1 MRGSSN
7 DSWSV
12 ARFPS
17 AALRTE
23 FLEHVRLWNR
33 VEGLPKIKTDPMPDG
48 TRVRFWSDDDRHRNI
63 WRLIDSFG
71 GMNGGREE
79 IFSRHALPRKNRWLR
94 PDRPEPVIR

>member
-1 MRGSSN
+1 MRGSSS

-17 AALRTE
+17 TGLRTE

-33 VEGLPKIKTDPMPDG
+33 VEGLPKIETDPMPDG
-48 TRVRFWSDDDRHRNI
+48 IRVRFWSDDDRHRNI

-71 GMNGGREE
+71 GRDGGRVA
-79 IFSRHALPRKNRWLR
+79 S
-94 PDRPEPVIR
+94 